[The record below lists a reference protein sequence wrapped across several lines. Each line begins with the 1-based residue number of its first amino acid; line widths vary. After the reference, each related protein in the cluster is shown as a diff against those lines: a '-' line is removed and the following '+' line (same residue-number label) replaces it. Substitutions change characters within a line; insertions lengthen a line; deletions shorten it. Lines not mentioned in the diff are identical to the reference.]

1 MCEYLLF
8 PFVEIEIR
16 LGTLSKTFDNNVDKK
31 YFNQIK
37 ESLNLNKNYFK
48 TIEVKNTIEYI
59 NSYENSKSEKSE
71 NFKNLKLISS
81 NSEKSFELMI
91 KENILNKTHS
101 LSYSPFDIKLSINQ
115 EFSLNNF
122 ISSFQKNGNCTI
134 RKKER
139 TSFIHTH
146 FRYDLTIVN
155 ETINNSTRQKY
166 EIELELI
173 VNDETLTWSTQYI
186 NDFIECKIY
195 DLIKIVEPLERD
207 KFKLKLF
214 V

>member
-1 MCEYLLF
+1 MSEYLLL

-16 LGTLSKTFDNNVDKK
+16 FGTQSKTFDSSVDKK

-37 ESLNLNKNYFK
+37 DSLLINKNCFK
-48 TIEVKNTIEYI
+48 SIENKNTTEYI
-59 NSYENSKSEKSE
+59 NN
-71 NFKNLKLISS
+71 NLKL
-81 NSEKSFELMI
+81 NNHNELIM
-91 KENILNKTHS
+91 KENVLNKVLT
-101 LSYSPFDIKLSINQ
+101 LNYSPFDIKLSVNQ
-115 EFSLNNF
+115 EFSLNSY
-122 ISSFQKNGNCTI
+122 ISSFQKTNCII